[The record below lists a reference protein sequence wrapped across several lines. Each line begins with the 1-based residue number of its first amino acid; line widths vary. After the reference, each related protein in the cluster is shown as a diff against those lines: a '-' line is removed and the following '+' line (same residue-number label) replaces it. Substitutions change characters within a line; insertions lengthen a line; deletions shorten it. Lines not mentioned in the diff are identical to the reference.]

1 MATGISSS
9 IANSLGIGSGIDS
22 AGIVQSLVAAVR
34 DPREGAITQR
44 QSLNN
49 ARISALASATS
60 SLSTF
65 SKALTDLLSGTGFSG
80 EPGSSDP
87 AIASV
92 SLLPGGVPSGLP
104 AILKVQQLASAQT
117 LSSTAFAAKTSTV
130 GAGSLTFTVNGVATT
145 VATTDANTTLEG
157 LAAAINAKG
166 AGVTALVVT
175 DKAGARLVLKG
186 ETGVANAFTVATD
199 AAYAAFAYDGATG
212 TLTKTASAA
221 DSIVSLD
228 GVQMTNSGNTL
239 DGVIPYLRIDL
250 NKAAPGTEVTLA
262 SSEPTTTM
270 RDLVSE
276 FVEAYN
282 NLKTALN
289 GATAPGTESAS
300 AGALAGDS
308 GVREMVKQ
316 LSRLPSTQLASTGPY
331 RTLADLGV
339 STNRD
344 GTLKLDAK
352 RLDAALA
359 ADPTAVTQMLNP
371 AVSTD
376 SDPGL
381 AGAMKK
387 VTDVLQADNGA
398 LASSKARYDKMQE
411 ALADQLEKLDRDM
424 DNYEQR
430 TAAVFAAMDTQLAAL
445 KATQSYMT
453 QQIAM
458 WTNSDS

>member
-1 MATGISSS
+1 MATISSS

-22 AGIVQSLVAAVR
+22 AGVVQSLVAAVR

-87 AIASV
+87 TVASV

-104 AILKVQQLASAQT
+104 ATIKVQQLAAAQT
-117 LSSTAFAAKTSTV
+117 LYSKTFAAKTSVV
-130 GAGSLTFTVNGVATT
+130 GAGSLNFTVNGVSTTVTTTDSATT
-145 VATTDANTTLEG
+145 LDG

-175 DKAGARLVLKG
+175 DQTGAKLVLKG
-186 ETGVANAFTVATD
+186 ETGAANAFTVTAD
-199 AAYAAFAYDGATG
+199 SAYADFAYDGAAG
-212 TLTKTASAA
+212 TLSKTTSAA
-221 DSIVSLD
+221 DSIVTLD
-228 GVQMTNSGNTL
+228 GVQMTNSGNTI
-239 DGVIPYLRIDL
+239 DTAIPFLRIDL
-250 NKAAPGTEVTLA
+250 NKAAPTTEVTLA

-270 RDLVSE
+270 RDLVTE

-282 NLKTALN
+282 SLKGALN
-289 GATAPGTESAS
+289 GATAAGSEAS
-300 AGALAGDS
+300 GAGPLAGDA
-308 GVREMVKQ
+308 GTRDMVRQ

-331 RTLADLGV
+331 RTLSDLGV

-344 GTLKLDAK
+344 GTLKLDTK
-352 RLDAALA
+352 KLDAAIA
-359 ADPTAVTQMLNP
+359 ADAAAVTQMLNP

-387 VTDVLQADNGA
+387 VTDALQADNGA
-398 LASSKARYDKMQE
+398 LASSKARYEKMKE
-411 ALADQLEKLDRDM
+411 SLDEQLEKLDRDM

-458 WTNSDS
+458 WSNSDS